1 MNYYET
7 FNESSLSALCHLV
20 VPTSITFLMQ
30 YGFALFLTKALTKEI
45 EILLKFYQA
54 FTTFWTKVLIKFERV
69 CIQ

>member
-1 MNYYET
+1 
-7 FNESSLSALCHLV
+7 
-20 VPTSITFLMQ
+20 MQ